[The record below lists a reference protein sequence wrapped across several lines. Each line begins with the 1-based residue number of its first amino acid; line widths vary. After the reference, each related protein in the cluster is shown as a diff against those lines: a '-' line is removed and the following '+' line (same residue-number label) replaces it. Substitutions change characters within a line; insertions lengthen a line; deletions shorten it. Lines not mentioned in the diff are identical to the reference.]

1 MSRLG
6 RGRAGFT
13 LLEIMVA
20 LGVFAIGASAALALL
35 VAAAS
40 AGRRA
45 EHETNAA
52 LIAESE
58 IADLQADLLRD
69 VDLSGLRQ
77 ADPQDPAAPAPAGA
91 NPATRWVFQ
100 DRDSPAW
107 PGYRY
112 DVAITPL
119 ECPAPDQTWA
129 WLVEV
134 DVRWTERGR
143 GRSKQFQTVLL
154 RGLTHR
160 DNPRPTPTGG

>member
-1 MSRLG
+1 MR
-6 RGRAGFT
+6 RVRGFT

-20 LGVFAIGASAALALL
+20 LGVFAIGASAAFALL

-58 IADLQADLLRD
+58 LADLQADLLQD
-69 VDLSGLRQ
+69 IDLTALRK
-77 ADPQDPAAPAPAGA
+77 ADPQDPDAPAPAGT
-91 NPATRWVFQ
+91 NPATRWAFQ
-100 DRDSPAW
+100 DRVSPAY
-107 PGYRY
+107 PDYKY

-119 ECPAPDQTWA
+119 DGPVPDQPWA
-129 WLVEV
+129 YLVEV
-134 DVRWTERGR
+134 EVRWSERGR
-143 GRSKQFQTVLL
+143 GRSKTFQTVLL

-160 DNPRPTPTGG
+160 DNPLPTPPAGG